1 MKTIFYV
8 LATDFMFNLKE
19 GFVVIILL
27 YSVVLL
33 LALHTK
39 PSPVKA

>member
-8 LATDFMFNLKE
+8 LSTDLMLNLQE

-33 LALHTK
+33 LALHAK
-39 PSPVKA
+39 PAPVKA